1 MDPASISSQQLRL
14 RSVIIFTPEGVV
26 KRMLEICSKDR
37 VCTGSYW
44 HLFSGKYFT
53 PLNRK

>member
-37 VCTGSYW
+37 VCTGSYGICS
-44 HLFSGKYFT
+44 LENIS
-53 PLNRK
+53 LL